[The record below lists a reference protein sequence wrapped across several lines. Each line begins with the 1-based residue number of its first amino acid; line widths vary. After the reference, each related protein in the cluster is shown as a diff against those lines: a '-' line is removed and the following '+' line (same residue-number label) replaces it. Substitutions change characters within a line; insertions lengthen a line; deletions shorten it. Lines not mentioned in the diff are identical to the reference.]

1 MSRRALRILM
11 IVLTLIGVGIAS
23 YVTYVHYA
31 GIKPACTAGESCTKV
46 QTSIYSELA
55 GVPVALMG
63 LIGYIAIL
71 ATLLAPESERT
82 RFATLAFTVGGFGFS
97 AYLTYRELFS
107 IHAIC
112 EWCVTSAI
120 DDDPDA
126 ALGLALYARCARTL
140 AGRWI
145 CLRGSRRRRRGRQT
159 RRKLE
164 DPSIGI
170 VTLYRRPREWPR
182 EILRRARSN
191 VERRPGRCSLRS
203 TPPPLGD
210 PRGRPYPPTQRRA

>member
-1 MSRRALRILM
+1 MSRRWLRIAM
-11 IVLTLIGVGIAS
+11 IVLTVLGVGIAS

-63 LIGYIAIL
+63 LIGYVAIL
-71 ATLLAPESERT
+71 ASLLAPETERT
-82 RFATLAFTVGGFGFS
+82 RFATLVLTLGGFGFS

-120 DDDPDA
+120 VMTLLMLLSVWRFLAGAPGA
-126 ALGLALYARCARTL
+126 RRSAEPALGALQASTRT
-140 AGRWI
+140 
-145 CLRGSRRRRRGRQT
+145 
-159 RRKLE
+159 
-164 DPSIGI
+164 IG
-170 VTLYRRPREWPR
+170 
-182 EILRRARSN
+182 
-191 VERRPGRCSLRS
+191 PG
-203 TPPPLGD
+203 
-210 PRGRPYPPTQRRA
+210 